1 MLSCHIDKTFS
12 QFFVLQDKPST
23 FELLVEIE
31 TRYGAHDGMVHTLN
45 ERSKL

>member
-12 QFFVLQDKPST
+12 QILQDKLAST
-23 FELLVEIE
+23 IELLVEIE
-31 TRYGAHDGMVHTLN
+31 AQKGAHDGRVHTWN